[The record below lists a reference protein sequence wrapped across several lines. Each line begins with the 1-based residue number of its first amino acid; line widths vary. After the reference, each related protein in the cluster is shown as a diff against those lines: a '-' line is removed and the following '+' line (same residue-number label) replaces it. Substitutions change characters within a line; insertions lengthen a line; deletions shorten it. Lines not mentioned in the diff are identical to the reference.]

1 MASPSYGIDVV
12 AFALAVILAAA
23 VLFLL
28 AQIVPQLPQL
38 ADLMMMPPPLS
49 GTWVWTID
57 SAFHNGRDQTHGF
70 EATREAAMQ
79 AFPV

>member
-1 MASPSYGIDVV
+1 MSNAGEAEVAMASPSYGIDVV

-49 GTWVWTID
+49 GT
-57 SAFHNGRDQTHGF
+57 R
-70 EATREAAMQ
+70 
-79 AFPV
+79 